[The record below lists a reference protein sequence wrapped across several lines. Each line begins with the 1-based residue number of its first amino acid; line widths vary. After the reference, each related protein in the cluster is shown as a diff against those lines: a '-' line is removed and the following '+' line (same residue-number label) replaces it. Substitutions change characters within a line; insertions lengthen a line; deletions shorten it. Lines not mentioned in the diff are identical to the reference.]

1 MNWDDVRLFLAVA
14 RAGQILAAA
23 RRLELNHA
31 TVGRRL
37 TALETALGARLLD
50 RRPNGCEL
58 TPTGRDFLE
67 QAERMEAAMLAA
79 RADIGA
85 TELALS
91 GTVRVGTPDG
101 FGTAFLAPRLW
112 RLTER
117 HPDLTVQL
125 VPVPRAFSIS
135 RREADIAITVA
146 RPEAG
151 RLVAGKLTDYA
162 LGLYA
167 SRGYI
172 AAHGAPAS
180 LAELGRHRLV
190 GAVEDLL
197 YSPRLAYHTDIVA
210 HWPAHY
216 EVSSAIGQTEA
227 VAAGAGIGI
236 LHGFMAADRPQ
247 LTRIL
252 PEETIHRSYWLVYHE
267 SVRDIRR
274 IAAVADFIRHCVSA
288 ERAAFAAG

>member
-101 FGTAFLAPRLW
+101 FGTAFL
-112 RLTER
+112 
-117 HPDLTVQL
+117 
-125 VPVPRAFSIS
+125 
-135 RREADIAITVA
+135 
-146 RPEAG
+146 
-151 RLVAGKLTDYA
+151 
-162 LGLYA
+162 
-167 SRGYI
+167 
-172 AAHGAPAS
+172 
-180 LAELGRHRLV
+180 
-190 GAVEDLL
+190 
-197 YSPRLAYHTDIVA
+197 
-210 HWPAHY
+210 
-216 EVSSAIGQTEA
+216 
-227 VAAGAGIGI
+227 
-236 LHGFMAADRPQ
+236 
-247 LTRIL
+247 
-252 PEETIHRSYWLVYHE
+252 
-267 SVRDIRR
+267 
-274 IAAVADFIRHCVSA
+274 
-288 ERAAFAAG
+288 